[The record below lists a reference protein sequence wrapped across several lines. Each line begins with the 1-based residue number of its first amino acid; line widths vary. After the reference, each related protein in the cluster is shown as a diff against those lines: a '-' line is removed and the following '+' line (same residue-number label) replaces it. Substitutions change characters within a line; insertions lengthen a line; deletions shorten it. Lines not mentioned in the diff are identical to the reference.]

1 VPLDSGEKKQ
11 CFPRYPPFLYD
22 LRVIVVNIFIEE
34 IIYVI
39 ERGWERERE
48 RGRLKQF
55 RHFVDVYKFYLLFL
69 PVSCCQIN
77 SLIL

>member
-1 VPLDSGEKKQ
+1 VPLDSGKKQ

-39 ERGWERERE
+39 EPGVGGREGERERE
-48 RGRLKQF
+48 RPFKTIPPF
-55 RHFVDVYKFYLLFL
+55 
-69 PVSCCQIN
+69 C
-77 SLIL
+77 